1 MKKIISLL
9 VIFVLSLTAILPVF
23 SQKSRSIRLNKVS
36 EPKTL
41 SQSDTKLSR
50 AEAFTDGNGVFIQWE
65 AEYETKNL
73 GFYVYRVGG
82 KGTQLVSAGIVGG
95 GALTSHEPV
104 VYGGKYSLY
113 DPQGN
118 SGSTYYIESLGMN
131 SSRQTFE
138 RFTAKVVENLASIAG
153 TSSDLLRQKA
163 VEANSAI
170 ETTAVKTPNELK
182 SEIGLNSLPPD
193 INGQRWVA
201 AQQGVKIGVK
211 KEGIYR
217 VSRTELQNA
226 GFNVSASSSLWQLY
240 TDGKE
245 QSINVGANDSYVEFY
260 GNGIDTTESG
270 TKVYYLVVGTQG
282 GKRME
287 TVTLRP
293 LSSDVPSANY
303 NQTFINKYRQIY
315 VANNLLNGDAE
326 NFFGNQAIVGSA
338 NPTTTTL
345 TFNLT
350 GVDFNASTAEFTLGV
365 QGFTFLSHQ
374 ISPKLNGQTLVSL
387 NGNGYSLMQ
396 NTFQIPTQYLREGAN
411 TLELQAL
418 GGAGDN
424 NLPESIKI
432 GFARKFVA
440 SQNRLSFYT
449 TSYRSATVSGFS
461 SANIRAFDLMYPDSP
476 RLLANLAVTNNS
488 GNYSLKFPTHR
499 GRAVFA
505 TEDSGI
511 LAADSIVANTPS
523 TLSTTAHNA
532 NLLIVSYKDWMT
544 QANDWANYRRGQGM
558 TVEVVNIEDVFDEF
572 SYGSVS
578 TAGMTQFFNYAKT
591 NWQTPPNYV
600 LLLGDTSYDLRNYEN
615 REFQNFIP
623 SKLVDTIYQETGSDE
638 AICDFDNDGLSEIAI
653 GRIPARNAA
662 DVTQGLNKVMTFEA
676 NVATALSRGG
686 LFPSDLPNGYDFDGL
701 NRRVADQLPANVPKT
716 FINRGDADAHTV
728 LINELNAG
736 KYAVNYSGHGST
748 GAWQSNFLTLGD
760 ATALTNAPNY
770 SIFTL
775 LTCFNGYF
783 LRTNFDGLGEALLK
797 SPNGGAV
804 AVWAS
809 TGETTPD
816 VQEVMASR
824 FYNQIA
830 VSNMTR
836 VGDFVMD
843 AKQNLVGGRDVRL
856 SWVLLGDPTLR
867 IK

>member
-9 VIFVLSLTAILPVF
+9 VTAAFCLTAILPAF
-23 SQKSRSIRLNKVS
+23 PQKLKNVSVKKVS
-36 EPKTL
+36 ETKTL
-41 SQSDTKLSR
+41 PQSDTKLSR

-65 AEYETKNL
+65 AEYETNNL
-73 GFYVYRVGG
+73 GFYVYRVGE
-82 KGTQLVSAGIVGG
+82 KGAQRVSEGIVGG
-95 GALTSHEPV
+95 ATLTSREKV
-104 VYGGKYSLY
+104 VYGEKYSLY

-118 SGSTYYIESLGMN
+118 AGNTYYIESLGGN
-131 SSRQTFE
+131 SRLQTFE
-138 RFTAKVVENLASIAG
+138 KFTPKTVENLNSIAG
-153 TSSDLLRQKA
+153 SSSDLLRKKA
-163 VEANSAI
+163 DEAVSAI
-170 ETTAVKTPNELK
+170 ETNVVKTPKELK
-182 SEIGLNSLPPD
+182 SEIELNSLPPD

-226 GFNVSASSSLWQLY
+226 GFNVNAPGYQWQLY
-240 TDGKE
+240 VDGKE
-245 QSINVGANDSYVEFY
+245 QSINVGANDSYIEFY
-260 GNGIDTTESG
+260 GNGIDTPESG

-293 LSSDVPSANY
+293 LSTEVPSAGY
-303 NQTFINKYRQIY
+303 NQTFVNKYRQLY
-315 VANNLLNGDAE
+315 LSSNVLNGDAE
-326 NFFGNQAIVGSA
+326 NFFGNQVIPGSS

-350 GVDFNASTAEFTLGV
+350 GVDFNSSTADFTLAI
-365 QGFTFLSHQ
+365 QGITFLSHQ
-374 ISPKLNGQTLVSL
+374 ISPKLNGQILASIS
-387 NGNGYSLMQ
+387 GNGYALMQ
-396 NTFQIPTQYLREGAN
+396 NTYQIPTQYLREGAN
-411 TLELQAL
+411 TLEMQAL
-418 GGAGDN
+418 GGSGDTSVM
-424 NLPESIKI
+424 ESIKVA
-432 GFARKFVA
+432 FARKFVA
-440 SQNRLSFYT
+440 NQNRLSFYT
-449 TSYRSATVSGFS
+449 TSYRSATVSGFT

-476 RLLANLAVTNNS
+476 RLLSNLAVTNNS

-499 GRAVFA
+499 GRAVFV

-511 LAADSIVANTPS
+511 LSADSIVANTPS

-558 TVEVVNIEDVFDEF
+558 SVEVVNIEDVFDEF

-600 LLLGDTSYDLRNYEN
+600 LLLGDAYYDFRGYEN
-615 REFQNFIP
+615 QPFQNYLP
-623 SKLVDTIYQETGSDE
+623 TKLVDTIYQETGSDE
-638 AICDFDNDGLSEIAI
+638 ALCDFNNDGLSEIAI
-653 GRIPARNAA
+653 GRIPARTAA
-662 DVTQGLNKVMTFEA
+662 DVTQALNKTMTFEA
-676 NVATALSRGG
+676 NVGTALNRGA
-686 LFPSDLPNGYDFDGL
+686 LFPSDLPNGYDFEGL
-701 NRRVADQLPANVPKT
+701 NQRVADQLPASVPKT
-716 FINRGDADAHTV
+716 FLNRGQTDSHTL
-728 LINELNAG
+728 LINEINAG
-736 KYAVNYSGHGST
+736 KYVINYSGHGSS
-748 GAWQSNFLTLGD
+748 GAWQSNYLTIPD
-760 ATALTNAPNY
+760 ALAMTNAPNY

-783 LRTNFDGLGEALLK
+783 IRPNIDSLGEALLK
-797 SPNGGAV
+797 SQNGGAV
-804 AVWAS
+804 AIWAS

-843 AKQNLVGGRDVRL
+843 AKQNLIGGRDVRL
-856 SWVLLGDPTLR
+856 SWILLGDPTLK